1 MSGECGIIRITFYNK
16 KILLILS
23 KRYSS
28 GATDSA
34 KFIDFK
40 VTFRLSFFSTD
51 IQIHTVMTHSKS
63 EEWLQYSNKSI

>member
-1 MSGECGIIRITFYNK
+1 MSGECEIIMRINFYNK

-34 KFIDFK
+34 QFILILK
-40 VTFRLSFFSTD
+40 
-51 IQIHTVMTHSKS
+51 
-63 EEWLQYSNKSI
+63 

>member
-1 MSGECGIIRITFYNK
+1 MSGECGIIRITFKKK

-34 KFIDFK
+34 KFILILKLHFLNYKDNM
-40 VTFRLSFFSTD
+40 RSM
-51 IQIHTVMTHSKS
+51 QKS
-63 EEWLQYSNKSI
+63 WKI

>member
-1 MSGECGIIRITFYNK
+1 MSGECGIIRITFKKK

-34 KFIDFK
+34 KFILILK
-40 VTFRLSFFSTD
+40 LHFSCHFSL
-51 IQIHTVMTHSKS
+51 QIYRYT
-63 EEWLQYSNKSI
+63 L